1 MSNSTR
7 TLQTTVNMAA
17 THTELMPIVGVGGYT
32 NEPALS
38 LCNQVVQELLASP
51 LAWKWNRKEMGMFV
65 TALNKQDY
73 LHAGATAWTVNG
85 GVGIALKT
93 ASGITTTGFPGTVT
107 VNTLAPHNF
116 NVGDTVYLNG
126 VVDSVYNST
135 FSQTSSTSS
144 WTNGYVILATP
155 TTTSFTFAAISGQT
169 ITSGAPGITNF
180 NWLESGTMTE
190 VNSATSP
197 QIIHSVLAVRT
208 LQPSSTVA
216 APTRVSV
223 VSDDGAG
230 TLKIRFNYASGS
242 TPFAVNLVYQGKP
255 IQATDLT
262 GTWAPIPDSLSYVVD
277 QLFLARAYRFIN
289 SGRADIEYQR
299 AQVEINRAQSNEDS
313 ENSEEHVT
321 PEQSLMGGGWGWY

>member
-1 MSNSTR
+1 
-7 TLQTTVNMAA
+7 
-17 THTELMPIVGVGGYT
+17 
-32 NEPALS
+32 
-38 LCNQVVQELLASP
+38 
-51 LAWKWNRKEMGMFV
+51 
-65 TALNKQDY
+65 
-73 LHAGATAWTVNG
+73 
-85 GVGIALKT
+85 
-93 ASGITTTGFPGTVT
+93 
-107 VNTLAPHNF
+107 
-116 NVGDTVYLNG
+116 VGDTVYLYG
-126 VVDSVYNST
+126 VVDAVYNSA
-135 FSQTSSTSS
+135 FSQTPSASL
-144 WTNGYVILATP
+144 WTGGYVILATP
-155 TTTSFTFAAISGQT
+155 TTTSFTFAAITGQT
-169 ITSGAPGITNF
+169 LTSGAPGITNF

-216 APTRVSV
+216 TPTRVSV

-242 TPFAVNLVYQGKP
+242 TPFAVNLVYQAKP
-255 IQATDLT
+255 ILASSLA
-262 GTWAPIPDSLSYVVD
+262 GTWAPIPDNLSYVVD

>member
-1 MSNSTR
+1 M
-7 TLQTTVNMAA
+7 
-17 THTELMPIVGVGGYT
+17 
-32 NEPALS
+32 
-38 LCNQVVQELLASP
+38 
-51 LAWKWNRKEMGMFV
+51 
-65 TALNKQDY
+65 
-73 LHAGATAWTVNG
+73 
-85 GVGIALKT
+85 
-93 ASGITTTGFPGTVT
+93 
-107 VNTLAPHNF
+107 
-116 NVGDTVYLNG
+116 
-126 VVDSVYNST
+126 
-135 FSQTSSTSS
+135 
-144 WTNGYVILATP
+144 
-155 TTTSFTFAAISGQT
+155 
-169 ITSGAPGITNF
+169 TSGAPGITNF

-216 APTRVSV
+216 TPTRVSV

-230 TLKIRFNYASGS
+230 TLKIRFNYANGS
-242 TPFAVNLVYQGKP
+242 TPFAVNLVYQAKP
-255 IQATDLT
+255 ILATDLT

-313 ENSEEHVT
+313 EDSEEHVT